1 MIINGRPIPKDLRR
15 RHLAVNFLQCHVR
28 TETICEW
35 TGLTRAHVKRLRQA
49 HQHEFPSF
57 KLRRPTGPSPR
68 KLRQFLRSA
77 RMRNEAAAAAG
88 LCRAYHVIPAEPV
101 PDAHR
106 YLPSVARGEHVV
118 QLYDVFCRLVPSATL
133 SLEQLLFLLMS
144 LATGEVHDLAPCSGC
159 QAIILIDPLG
169 AARRLCMHC
178 AEEL

>member
-1 MIINGRPIPKDLRR
+1 MITNEHPIPKDLRR
-15 RHLAVNFLQCHVR
+15 RHLAVDFLQRHVR

-49 HQHEFPSF
+49 HQHEFPSI
-57 KLRRPTGPSPR
+57 

-88 LCRAYHVIPAEPV
+88 LCRAYNVIPAEPV

-144 LATGEVHDLAPCSGC
+144 LATGEVHDLAPCSRC